1 VAPCPRFGGGF
12 LLCSA
17 LAAIISERVPFPGG
31 PLPGLDQH
39 VPFALMLTLL
49 TGLSTGIGSLLG
61 LLNRSFNPRLLAL
74 SLSFSAGVMIQ
85 VSFLE
90 IFPKAR
96 AALAL
101 ALGDRAGYVWCT
113 AAFFAGIGLM
123 AALDQ
128 LVPSHGM
135 ELPPASDAGSGPATP
150 EEARQ
155 LMRLGLFSA
164 LAIAIHNFPEGLAT
178 FMAALS
184 NPRLGLGIA
193 LAIAIH
199 NIPEGL
205 AISAPLHYATGSRAK
220 AFWLSFASGLA
231 EPLGALLGYSLLRY
245 LATPLVIGVIFASVG
260 GVMVYICLDELLPAA
275 QRYGTHHQMIAGVIA
290 GMVVMSS
297 SLLLLA

>member
-1 VAPCPRFGGGF
+1 
-12 LLCSA
+12 
-17 LAAIISERVPFPGG
+17 
-31 PLPGLDQH
+31 LPGLDQH
-39 VPFALMLTLL
+39 VHFALLLTLL

-96 AALAL
+96 TALSAAL
-101 ALGDRAGYVWCT
+101 GVRSGYLCT
-113 AAFFAGIGLM
+113 TVAFFAGIALM

-128 LVPSHGM
+128 LLPSHGM
-135 ELPPASDAGSGPATP
+135 VMPPAGASPQRPVSTQ
-150 EEARQ
+150 ESQQ
-155 LMRLGLFSA
+155 LLRMGLFSA

-205 AISAPLHYATGSRAK
+205 AIAAPVVAATGNRRL
-220 AFWLSFASGLA
+220 AFLLSFASGLA
-231 EPLGALLGYSLLRY
+231 EPLGAAVGYLLLRY
-245 LATPLVIGVIFASVG
+245 LDSPLLMGIVFAGVAG
-260 GVMVYICLDELLPAA
+260 MMVYLCLDELLPAA
-275 QRYGTHHQMIAGVIA
+275 QRTGSHRLTMAGVVG
-290 GMVVMSS
+290 GMAVMAL
-297 SLLLLA
+297 SLVLLA

>member
-1 VAPCPRFGGGF
+1 M
-12 LLCSA
+12 
-17 LAAIISERVPFPGG
+17 
-31 PLPGLDQH
+31 PGLDPNVQS
-39 VPFALMLTLL
+39 ALLLTLL

-61 LLNRSFNPRLLAL
+61 LLNRRFNTRLLAL

-90 IFPKAR
+90 IVPKAR
-96 AALAL
+96 ASLSL
-101 ALGDRAGYVWCT
+101 ALGARAGY
-113 AAFFAGIGLM
+113 AATLISFFSGLALM

-128 LVPSHGM
+128 LLPSHAM
-135 ELPPASDAGSGPATP
+135 VMPSASSSEALRP
-150 EEARQ
+150 EEARA
-155 LMRLGLFSA
+155 LLRMGLFSA

-178 FMAALS
+178 FLAALS
-184 NPRLGLGIA
+184 NPRLGVGIA

-205 AISAPLHYATGSRAK
+205 AISAPLYFATGQRST

-231 EPLGALLGYSLLRY
+231 EPLGALLGYALLRSI
-245 LATPLVIGVIFASVG
+245 LTPLVMGAVFAAVG

-275 QRYGTHHQMIAGVIA
+275 QRYGTHHQMIAGVVA
-290 GMVVMSS
+290 GMVVMSV

>member
-1 VAPCPRFGGGF
+1 M
-12 LLCSA
+12 
-17 LAAIISERVPFPGG
+17 
-31 PLPGLDQH
+31 PGLDQH
-39 VPFALMLTLL
+39 VHFALLLTLL

-90 IFPKAR
+90 IVPKAR
-96 AALAL
+96 AALSAD
-101 ALGDRAGYVWCT
+101 LGPRAGYLWTTV
-113 AAFFAGIGLM
+113 AFFAGIALM

-128 LVPSHGM
+128 LLPSHGM
-135 ELPPASDAGSGPATP
+135 MIPSMAQCRDRPATE

-155 LMRLGLFSA
+155 LLRMGLFSA

-205 AISAPLHYATGSRAK
+205 AISAPVHYATGNRAQ

-231 EPLGALLGYSLLRY
+231 EPLGAVLGYGLLRSM
-245 LATPLVIGVIFASVG
+245 LTPLMMGVIFAGVG

-275 QRYGTHHQMIAGVIA
+275 QRFGSHHQMISGVVA
-290 GMVVMSS
+290 GMVVMST